1 VSKLS
6 QLLRKWFIKPK
17 PKATSKNK
25 AKPKVKAVVESKVD
39 HEDPFYHLVTAF
51 GERCE
56 RWPIHAT
63 GEGKRFGVL
72 ITPWLSTAVPL
83 LLLECVR
90 YLSAAGRHCVLIVD
104 GTNLTQNAE
113 EPKHLQWLDE
123 LIQLGFSD
131 FEVVRVS
138 NSTNKKEETKEA
150 FSDEDLAAA
159 SRLLRENAIWRARGE
174 NDAELVASNR
184 FSNAK
189 AVAAHLGLVSDVLM
203 AARLDQLVLPGGI
216 FGLSGL
222 YLHSARKAGVPFATF
237 DGTNQILRLCQNGV
251 AAHLEDIPAAFLLL
265 REVVSPVELEQAA
278 AGAFSELDDRV
289 NARDFRQFQLVSAQG
304 NVSCHYDIV
313 VPLNIRWDSAA
324 LGRQRAF
331 ASVEAWLRA
340 LLSWVAARPKVTIC
354 LRQHPRERLAFAKS
368 RDDLAP
374 LLAEFS
380 GLGDRLRYV
389 QADEEISSY
398 DLLRQAIVVLPHTST
413 VGIEAAMLGKAVVL
427 STTCYYENLGFCLSA
442 RDSQEY
448 FDLLAAALEDKAQPT
463 YEARQWAAFAYHLT
477 QNCAYVRTCFTA
489 VPDDFRL
496 WNAMS
501 PEELWAR
508 PEMSDFAEAL
518 TTGQPLAVVRH
529 RRLIQEA
536 SSDKLDLP

>member
-6 QLLRKWFIKPK
+6 QLLRKWFKKPK
-17 PKATSKNK
+17 PKAISKGRG
-25 AKPKVKAVVESKVD
+25 KPKATKAPEPKVD
-39 HEDPFYHLVTAF
+39 HEDPFHHLVSAF
-51 GERCE
+51 GERCQ
-56 RWPIHAT
+56 RWPIEAT

-90 YLSAAGRHCVLIVD
+90 YLSATGRHCVLILD
-104 GTNLTQNAE
+104 GANLTQNAE
-113 EPKHLQWLDE
+113 EPNHIQWLDE
-123 LIQLGFSD
+123 LIKSSFSD
-131 FEVVRVS
+131 LEVVRVHDPAKGQEIFS
-138 NSTNKKEETKEA
+138 N
-150 FSDEDLAAA
+150 EDLAAA

-184 FSNAK
+184 FSNAQS
-189 AVAAHLGLVSDVLM
+189 VAAHLGLVSDLLV
-203 AARLDQLVLPGGI
+203 AARLDQLLLPGGI

-222 YLHSARKAGVPFATF
+222 YLHAARKAGIPFATF

-251 AAHLEDIPAAFLLL
+251 AAHLEDIPAAFQEL

-278 AGAFSELDDRV
+278 AGAFAELDDRV

-304 NVSCHYDIV
+304 NVSYRYDIV

-340 LLSWVAARPKVTIC
+340 LLSWVVAHPNVTIC

-368 RDDLAP
+368 RDDLMP
-374 LLAEFS
+374 LIAEFS
-380 GLGDRLRYV
+380 SLGDRLRYV
-389 QADEEISSY
+389 QADEEVSSY
-398 DLLRQAIVVLPHTST
+398 DLLRQAKVVLPHTST

-427 STTCYYENLGFCLSA
+427 STTCYYESLGFCLSA
-442 RDSQEY
+442 RTEQEY
-448 FDLLAAALEDKAQPT
+448 FDLLSAALEDKAQPSQ
-463 YEARQWAAFAYHLT
+463 EARRWAAFAYHLT

-496 WNAMS
+496 WSAM
-501 PEELWAR
+501 PPKELWAR
-508 PEMSDFAEAL
+508 PEMRDFAEAL
-518 TTGQPLAVVRH
+518 TTGRPLAVVRH

-536 SSDKLDLP
+536 SADKLDL